1 MAARGGA
8 TEWHCI
14 QRSELNP
21 RWRCLE
27 DFLLLN
33 VRHSNKVLG
42 TGAYGEVVELEVD
55 GLKCAGKQ
63 IHGELLSGATDGI
76 EDAQETPLVRKF
88 FEECQLMSAL
98 RNPHIVQFLGIA
110 FFQESP
116 EVPLL
121 VMERLCTSLD
131 DLLTKQSEF
140 PLCWKISIMLD
151 VLKGLAYLHNRS
163 PAVIHR
169 DLSAKNVLL
178 TADMMAK
185 ITDFGVSRIVTRAWP
200 GVNSTQNIGT
210 LVYMPPEACEGTI
223 TNKLDVFS
231 FGVLLLYV
239 LTADFPGNLLAS
251 NFTNDEGK
259 LVART
264 ELQRRQVYFDRAR
277 VMTGE
282 DTLILDLLSSCL
294 LNNHNQRPTVE
305 LLIPKFVTLQ
315 SAYPNKLGHM
325 NRLEVEQLALLSN
338 NAHEEKSAWTLQL
351 QRERDT
357 LERRTDEQVRYI
369 HSLENDVLRMQMA
382 ETESNQALRAKQGE
396 CKILQDV
403 LSEKDALIEELQMQQ
418 ATLQTVI
425 ESLQSELE
433 DKQLTIRKLDNQMQR
448 PVTHEQSAVI
458 EMYKMQVAALTSE
471 LEGRGKFI
479 KGQAQSSGLKV
490 SIAIHWTKGVT
501 CAHSVGNTQCVTWGD
516 RVCLSGGN
524 ASLTDSTSVIV
535 YDCSSQCCGRLSYV
549 LSHFAM
555 VVLTPPSSGQRL
567 LIIGGYNRSNDRYS
581 GQVSAWE
588 QETKSWNR
596 VAYPPMPTERGDA
609 SAVAHQHY
617 VLVAGGCNAK
627 APACSTKCL
636 GTRGTCWEGTGVLAN
651 HKRAY
656 AVYMPELVL
665 KVVAA
670 DEGREGSEGSVW
682 KTMPEM
688 PLGCPGA
695 LVIRGYLFAVGGKD
709 ATGQPRKEIY
719 VYLPGTWEWLQVC
732 SLPSARHSCTS
743 TLVRNKTVV
752 VIGGA
757 QGGVQ
762 TSSHIEQG
770 TLTLPTER

>member
-1 MAARGGA
+1 MMTYLFYFLFHYKGLPDPGWLEELEKVWKSMTDGCYQLKPVSLLVALVPTVDKTYRLAEAWKLSNSEKGLGVFLVQHRTVA
-8 TEWHCI
+8 YYLDTSFKYFQDLVVDSTPLAKYRSWHTT
-14 QRSELNP
+14 RSELNP

-63 IHGELLSGATDGI
+63 IHGETAVGCHGRDRGCSRNAAREKVL
-76 EDAQETPLVRKF
+76 RR
-88 FEECQLMSAL
+88 MSAHE
-98 RNPHIVQFLGIA
+98 RTAQPTYSPVLGHRVLPR
-110 FFQESP
+110 ES
-116 EVPLL
+116 
-121 VMERLCTSLD
+121 RAS
-131 DLLTKQSEF
+131 SR
-140 PLCWKISIMLD
+140 CWKISIMLD

-210 LVYMPPEACEGTI
+210 LVYMPPEACEGNDNEQT
-223 TNKLDVFS
+223 
-231 FGVLLLYV
+231 GRLLFRRAA
-239 LTADFPGNLLAS
+239 TLLAQQPQPA
-251 NFTNDEGK
+251 TNGGA
-259 LVART
+259 L
-264 ELQRRQVYFDRAR
+264 
-277 VMTGE
+277 
-282 DTLILDLLSSCL
+282 DTKVCYAPSAVPK
-294 LNNHNQRPTVE
+294 QTRPHEQTR
-305 LLIPKFVTLQ
+305 
-315 SAYPNKLGHM
+315 GG
-325 NRLEVEQLALLSN
+325 QLALLSN

-479 KGQAQSSGLKV
+479 KGQAQASP
-490 SIAIHWTKGVT
+490 APT
-501 CAHSVGNTQCVTWGD
+501 SVGNTQCVMWGD

-567 LIIGGYNRSNDRYS
+567 LIIGGYNRSNDSTTCWSPGAATPKVVCPRSRCWTLPTAS
-581 GQVSAWE
+581 GTSVAPLPSPSAGMQHQVS
-588 QETKSWNR
+588 
-596 VAYPPMPTERGDA
+596 GDTW
-609 SAVAHQHY
+609 Y
-617 VLVAGGCNAK
+617 LLGGD
-627 APACSTKCL
+627 
-636 GTRGTCWEGTGVLAN
+636 GVLAN

-757 QGGVQ
+757 QGVSRPRA
-762 TSSHIEQG
+762 T
-770 TLTLPTER
+770 